1 MHRKSNTDYYKV
13 LGVTKAATEEEIKKA
28 YKKLAKQWHPD
39 KNPKQKDH
47 AEKKFKEISEAY
59 QVLSDGV
66 KRIDYDKNRDYYER
80 DREMDEIL
88 RKNERVQRMAKEQED
103 YTKRQDERR
112 RRAQRA
118 RQNENFSYNDAA
130 FSFSDP
136 EKSFNDFFMDRER
149 WRQTAP
155 NLHEA
160 DFPGVD
166 RMMRRINDMMNIKQ
180 DFPFG
185 TSSFSGTNARISNDL
200 NCLQDEVFKLQARQ
214 NRLGERLTRF
224 KSRMHRDL
232 HIYCI

>member
-1 MHRKSNTDYYKV
+1 MHPKSNTDYYKV

-66 KRIDYDKNRDYYER
+66 KRIDYDKTRDYYER
-80 DREMDEIL
+80 DREIDEIL

-103 YTKRQDERR
+103 YTKRQDER

-185 TSSFSGTNARISNDL
+185 TSSFSGNKAYSGGFTDRSTVNQTFDKFFAEDPFSKLRIS
-200 NCLQDEVFKLQARQ
+200 
-214 NRLGERLTRF
+214 
-224 KSRMHRDL
+224 
-232 HIYCI
+232 